1 MGWDLVAL
9 VYVSYL
15 AAVALA
21 WREFARARWPLLVAT
36 AVAWAPRVVAALSD
50 GSGTSLSPALHVALP
65 ALVLLIGYWL
75 SGLFFVRPD
84 VRTERRLQ
92 AIDDA
97 VLVRSGVLAWFRRAP
112 RGVTEYFELSYLL
125 VYLMIPAG
133 AAMLALGGHP
143 DRIAGYWT
151 IVLLAEFA
159 SYGMLPWIQTR
170 PPRAIEAASA
180 GTSPSRLMRR
190 LNLGVASRASIQANT
205 VPSGHA
211 AGAVAAALAVGST
224 MPIAG
229 AGLMVL
235 AISIAAA
242 SVLGRYHYLVDAVLG
257 VAVAIAAWL
266 VV

>member
-21 WREFARARWPLLVAT
+21 RREFARARWPLLVAT
-36 AVAWAPRVVAALSD
+36 AGAWVSRVAVAVAG
-50 GSGTSLSPALHVALP
+50 GSAASLPTALHVALP
-65 ALVLLIGYWL
+65 ALVLLVGYWL
-75 SGLFFVRPD
+75 SGLLFVRPD
-84 VRTERRLQ
+84 VWTERRLQ
-92 AIDDA
+92 AIDDV
-97 VLVRSGVLAWFRRAP
+97 VLIRSGVLAWFRRAP

-125 VYLMIPAG
+125 VYFMIPAG
-133 AAMLALGGHP
+133 AAMLALGGHR

-159 SYGMLPWIQTR
+159 CYGMLPWIQTR
-170 PPRAIEAASA
+170 PPRAIEAAST
-180 GTSPSRLMRR
+180 GTPPSHLMRR
-190 LNLGVASRASIQANT
+190 LNLGVARRASIQVNT

-211 AGAVAAALAVGST
+211 AGAAAAALAVGST
-224 MPIAG
+224 MPAAG

-257 VAVAIAAWL
+257 VAVALAVWL